1 MRKIADTTVPQ
12 SKNMKILRNNGINMS
27 DENIEKFRVLCLDG
41 GGVRGL
47 YSAYF
52 FEEYYCTF

>member
-1 MRKIADTTVPQ
+1 
-12 SKNMKILRNNGINMS
+12 MKILRNNGINMS

-52 FEEYYCTF
+52 LKNITALLTVNIMKKQYRA